1 MSTSR
6 RRFLGVTGAAALAG
20 ATASAGAPRAAGERT
35 AEPLPDR
42 VAAARAA
49 FAFTEARVPMNAA
62 NLCPAPRAVAAAV
75 AAADADIDADCSF
88 QNRARF
94 SAELERTRAALAR
107 QLGVSA
113 DTVALVR
120 NTSEGNNVVNAG
132 LDLAAGDEV
141 VIWNENHPTNH
152 VAWTVRA
159 ARRGLVV
166 RTVTLPDGA
175 AADAGRVVEAF
186 TAAFTPRT
194 RVLAFSQVSNLS
206 GIALPAAALTAAAHR
221 CGIHVHVDGAQ
232 TWGVLDLDLRA
243 LGFDSFAAS
252 AHKWFMGPR
261 EVGLLY
267 VCESAIP
274 RIWPG
279 VVAPGWGDDA
289 DPDPVGARKFES
301 LGQRDDAALA
311 GMAVA
316 AAFHDALNAADRGAV
331 EAYVRGLMGRLLA
344 GVGEAGLTP
353 VTPGD
358 EAARAGVCVVEVAP
372 DRRAEVFERLY
383 REHGIAGATT
393 GGLRL
398 CPHVYNT
405 PEHVDR
411 AVAALRALR
420 PLILGRA

>member
-1 MSTSR
+1 MTTSR

-20 ATASAGAPRAAGERT
+20 ATASAGAPRAAGQAA

-159 ARRGLVV
+159 ARHGLVV

-206 GIALPAAALTAAAHR
+206 GIALPAAALTEAAQR
-221 CGIHVHVDGAQ
+221 RGIHVHVDGAQ
-232 TWGVLDLDLRA
+232 TWGVLDLDLHV

-252 AHKWFMGPR
+252 AHKWYMGPR

-267 VCESAIP
+267 VRESAIP

-316 AAFHDALNAADRGAV
+316 AAVHDALNAADRGAV

-353 VTPGD
+353 VTPRD
-358 EAARAGVCVVEVAP
+358 ESARAGVCVVEVAS